1 MKLFWQPKLLS
12 FYILLVSIQINAQNT
27 ISVKKSS
34 TAIDAIFQSSDNET
48 KQKQY
53 YCFKKSG
60 YVYYFASASKE
71 KKIIKNC
78 QGKNWLKLNSSVG
91 KYFYYQHSIKISPIT
106 FSVHGEETTN
116 DFHYA
121 ATLQNTELNISP
133 FGKKHKQKFHLLFP
147 IP

>member
-1 MKLFWQPKLLS
+1 MKLFWQPKLLT
-12 FYILLVSIQINAQNT
+12 FYIVLVSIQINAQNT

-60 YVYYFASASKE
+60 YVYYFQSAIKE

-78 QGKNWLKLNSSVG
+78 QGQQWLKLNSVKG
-91 KYFYYQHSIKISPIT
+91 KYFHYQNSIKISPIT
-106 FSVHGEETTN
+106 YSMYEEETVN
-116 DFHYA
+116 DFYYLG
-121 ATLQNTELNISP
+121 TLDSTGLTISAI
-133 FGKKHKQKFHLLFP
+133 GKEDKKKFNLLFP
-147 IP
+147 N